1 MTNKVDFSEWN
12 PDRLETDDEDLMRT
26 IYAYF
31 CNGGYPHRLQEA
43 IDTTIQILDSGDNT
57 YLEIEALI
65 MELAGAA
72 DLWGG
77 FNKDSGQ
84 QLNCYPVTHSEKFLT
99 RRNLMENEERN
110 ETINE
115 LYGSVQDT
123 HNYGKTYYYQQAKEI
138 AAVTAIAMIR
148 DGVPPVDIR
157 ICIDNWYGVEIPEHA
172 MKILE
177 AEAKSDEEEEQLT
190 GKRRTDLSPSSL
202 RDRCCRIRKA
212 KRMCECGVSPDII
225 HSVYPELSEEEI
237 DNICSSV
244 DSDNTGTEVDNLT
257 LRQLQEVVATPLKTT
272 VERVAYLRGRWDK
285 AKEVVQDLYCNHG
298 GNSHPVYDFFQD
310 SDIKYEDIIGW
321 KMEAQQHLE
330 QKAIEKRAKEIAL
343 RLLRAG
349 MDPAA
354 TKASIKEWFCVDLSD
369 SAFEYLVGQVEIE
382 KNFSKIADAIEGRPG
397 NVNPK
402 NE

>member
-1 MTNKVDFSEWN
+1 M
-12 PDRLETDDEDLMRT
+12 
-26 IYAYF
+26 
-31 CNGGYPHRLQEA
+31 G
-43 IDTTIQILDSGDNT
+43 
-57 YLEIEALI
+57 
-65 MELAGAA
+65 
-72 DLWGG
+72 
-77 FNKDSGQ
+77 
-84 QLNCYPVTHSEKFLT
+84 
-99 RRNLMENEERN
+99 NEERN

-172 MKILE
+172 MIILE